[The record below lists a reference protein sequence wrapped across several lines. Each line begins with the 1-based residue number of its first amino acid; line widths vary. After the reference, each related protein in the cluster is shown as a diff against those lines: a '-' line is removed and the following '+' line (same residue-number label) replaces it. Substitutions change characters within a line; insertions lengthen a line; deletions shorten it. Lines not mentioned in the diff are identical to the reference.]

1 MEIELKYSIPTP
13 KVADDIWKDKLFFNF
28 EEMNSR
34 EEICFIAKYFDTSDC
49 DLAKHD
55 LVYRVRKEGSKWI
68 ASLKW
73 KGYNEGALHKREEI
87 NVPVDDDIPD
97 PKVFKESEMGTVLMK
112 LIGDKPLESLLETRF
127 KRRRFRI
134 DTQKGIFEL
143 SIDQGEIVTPYGK
156 EPISEVE
163 IELFSGDTKE
173 LEALGKSLCE
183 KYNLEK
189 EERSKYSR
197 GIAIIKANV

>member
-112 LIGDKPLESLLETRF
+112 LIGDKPLE
-127 KRRRFRI
+127 I
-134 DTQKGIFEL
+134 
-143 SIDQGEIVTPYGK
+143 
-156 EPISEVE
+156 
-163 IELFSGDTKE
+163 
-173 LEALGKSLCE
+173 
-183 KYNLEK
+183 
-189 EERSKYSR
+189 
-197 GIAIIKANV
+197 